1 MLRRI
6 VGTAQHYAW
15 GDAVSIPHLF
25 GLPAES
31 GTWAEMWF
39 GTHHMGPS
47 RLDGPDGPALADV
60 AGEMEMLVKILAAGQ
75 PLSLQTHPT
84 RAQAEAGFAREDA
97 AGVPVDAPERMY
109 RDRSDKPEVL
119 IALTEFEA
127 LCGFQDHATIDA
139 TLASLGWQTERRVH
153 ASRGLAGYLR
163 WCFEQDSP
171 PPLFSAPRWLL
182 DVASLHPHDQG
193 LRVAPLL
200 HHVVL
205 APGQALCLPAGNLHA
220 YLKGCGLEVMNSSD
234 NVVRAGF
241 TTKHVDPEELLS
253 ILDTSTL
260 DDPVVEPGAD
270 GTYRSP
276 SDYFS
281 IARIDAAPTVDF
293 APDTAHRVV
302 FGPFTTIEATVETTA
317 KPRMLFLAAGDTGHM
332 ACPDGGHIWVCRQG

>member
-15 GDAVSIPHLF
+15 GDAVSIPGMF
-25 GLPAES
+25 GVAAGA

-47 RLDGPDGPALADV
+47 RLDAPDGPALADV

-84 RAQAEAGFAREDA
+84 RAQADAGYDREDA

-119 IALTEFEA
+119 IALTEFVA
-127 LCGFQDHATIDA
+127 LCGFQDAAGIDA
-139 TLASLGWQTERRVH
+139 TLASLGWRTERGVH
-153 ASRGLAGYLR
+153 ASQGLAGYLR
-163 WCFEQDSP
+163 WCFEQESP
-171 PPLFSAPRWLL
+171 PPLFSAPQWLL
-182 DVASLHPHDQG
+182 DVAALHPNDPG

-234 NVVRAGF
+234 NVVRAGL
-241 TTKHVDPEELLS
+241 TTKHIDPDELLE
-253 ILDTSTL
+253 ILDFSAL
-260 DDPVVEPGAD
+260 DDPVVEPAAD
-270 GTYRSP
+270 GSYPSP
-276 SDYFS
+276 SGAFS
-281 IARIDAAPTVDF
+281 IRRIDAAPMVRF
-293 APDTAHRVV
+293 APDTGHRVV
-302 FGPFTTIEATVETTA
+302 FGPFTSVDSPD
-317 KPRMLFLAAGDTGHM
+317 KPAMLFLAAGDTGEM
-332 ACPDGGHIWVCRQG
+332 ACPAGGHIWVCRQG